1 MAQSSW
7 MTRQSVRELDRRAI
21 DEFHLAGI
29 VLMENAGRGV
39 VDVLLQSGLTGPV
52 VVCVG
57 KGNNGGDGLVVAR
70 HLDNRGLPVRVLLFC
85 DPSVMRGDALRNLQ
99 VLQASAIPWRGVDAA
114 ESVERIM
121 VELSSAEWIVD
132 GLLGTGTRG
141 EIRPPLVAGIQAIN
155 RAQRRVLAI
164 DLPSGL
170 DCDTGQPLNACV
182 RAERTATL
190 VAAKQGFQ
198 SAGAGDWTGEV
209 HVVDIGV
216 PRKLLETHDWRQA

>member
-1 MAQSSW
+1 MVQRSW
-7 MTRQSVRELDRRAI
+7 MTSRSVRELDRRAI
-21 DEFHLAGI
+21 EEFHLAGI

-39 VDVLLQSGLTGPV
+39 VDVLLQSGVTGPV
-52 VVCVG
+52 VVCAG

-70 HLDNRGLPVRVLLFC
+70 HLDNRGLRVGVLLFC

-99 VLQASAIPWRGVDAA
+99 VLQAAAIPLRVVDSDATVGR
-114 ESVERIM
+114 SM
-121 VELSSAEWIVD
+121 PELASAEWVVD

-141 EIRPPLVAGIQAIN
+141 EIRPPLVAAIDDIN

-164 DLPSGL
+164 DVPSGL

-198 SAGAGDWTGEV
+198 AASASEWTGEV

-216 PRKLLETHDWRQA
+216 PRRCLETHDWQQA